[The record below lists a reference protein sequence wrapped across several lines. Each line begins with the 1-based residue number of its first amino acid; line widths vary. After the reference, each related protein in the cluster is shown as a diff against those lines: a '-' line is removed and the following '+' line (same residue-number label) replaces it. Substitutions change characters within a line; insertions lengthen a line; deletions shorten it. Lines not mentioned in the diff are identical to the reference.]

1 MPGRGFQPPAP
12 VGEPYRADPSGP
24 APFVRE
30 GEAVPTVP
38 VEAAAQPAP
47 GRPVTGPPYGYPQRP
62 QSDTTAPQFRQSG
75 TAQRPTEPMSADER
89 FARVSLWIGVASI
102 FVFNLFLG
110 PVAIIRGI
118 MSIRRGEKRLGR
130 LALLY
135 GVLGTVIGIAYIGLV
150 AAGVLPTFDQ
160 MLNDIR
166 NGKQP

>member
-30 GEAVPTVP
+30 GEPVPVVP
-38 VEAAAQPAP
+38 VEPAVEPNP
-47 GRPVTGPPYGYPQRP
+47 GRPVPSPPYAYPQP
-62 QSDTTAPQFRQSG
+62 QSDATTPQFRQPG
-75 TAQRPTEPMSADER
+75 TVQRSTAPMSADER

-110 PVAIIRGI
+110 PVAIVRGV
-118 MSIRRGEKRLGR
+118 MSIRRGEKRLGQ
-130 LALLY
+130 LALVY
-135 GVLGTVIGIAYIGLV
+135 GLLGTVIGIAYIALV
-150 AAGVLPTFDQ
+150 AAGVLPTFNQ
-160 MLNDIR
+160 MLTDIR